1 MHITFEQVLQ
11 SASRAHP
18 QKLAVTPVCLSPSHN
33 RLVLSQMDAHSHSL
47 LGAVLSS
54 FGQINKAV
62 VSDLESKTTHGC
74 GDRATCVQR
83 SLEKK
88 PCSSFSVSLLGV
100 TLISLGVVY
109 FLLRCFNLTRKRFWV
124 TSLTRSL
131 AGGGGNPC
139 LGDEEIGEDREVK
152 RGGEGAWVEGLEGT
166 SKERQAGDGYFNHL
180 LWQTGDLRRV
190 PLLPPTPVF
199 WGARGIHGFTS
210 RIGQGAAATALE
222 FYAAQPQDADRQE
235 LPQELPCAKEEAGSA
250 SRKLMRLHV
259 GGATEGRN
267 YDSASGGGPG
277 ARLRE
282 GETLQMWERRKI
294 PPYAEEQVVNLFQ
307 RMIGA
312 ASLCRT
318 LIRKLTQRQRLH
330 MAREVVRLLALEL
343 GAFSLV
349 RGHLEPLRSKLANTL
364 LQLSNEALQRS
375 GQDMELEE
383 SRSNIR
389 NLVALLSQLS
399 RPRPVS
405 EGDFPSL
412 YRVKMLSLLRTATE
426 VVEFCERVLEG
437 LAEFLVVNK
446 SKPSSDRIA
455 QQIRVVRQ
463 LYEVHS
469 SYIARDSLL
478 RRFILQCQKSISLQP
493 LLCHRHAGI
502 SSLGLPSMRQL
513 VEEIHRAVRDAG
525 GIPQSPSHATKTHQN
540 VALRSSTSDQQTSTS
555 REPLDEEQ
563 RQTRR
568 QEESHSALQPS
579 SSLSGAELQGLQ
591 AAAFAEPLQDYPLVL
606 SPVGHLS
613 RPAYSILS
621 EFGTSAAARYWQP
634 FPSTFP
640 HPLLSPS
647 VPSTHLQQ
655 LDVQGAP
662 RNASANGRVLSG
674 LVQTRTSEHADLAAS
689 QVPGM
694 SPLHESTPSFPSYPQ
709 TARRAFAG
717 PNAHGGFPAYTSY
730 GGHSVSHYV
739 APPSLLP
746 PTARPTGQASYSE
759 HGGNYGTVP
768 GDILQPEEPDQMEGL
783 LADLIRGG
791 LKLEDIFPTGDRP
804 YQ

>member
-1 MHITFEQVLQ
+1 MLKWLIIGRRFMRSYYGDAQPVVVAWT
-11 SASRAHP
+11 AHW
-18 QKLAVTPVCLSPSHN
+18 SWY
-33 RLVLSQMDAHSHSL
+33 
-47 LGAVLSS
+47 
-54 FGQINKAV
+54 FG
-62 VSDLESKTTHGC
+62 
-74 GDRATCVQR
+74 
-83 SLEKK
+83 
-88 PCSSFSVSLLGV
+88 
-100 TLISLGVVY
+100 
-109 FLLRCFNLTRKRFWV
+109 
-124 TSLTRSL
+124 TSRSL

-190 PLLPPTPVF
+190 PSLPPTPVF

-294 PPYAEEQVVNLFQ
+294 PPYAEEQVINLFQ

-389 NLVALLSQLS
+389 NL
-399 RPRPVS
+399 
-405 EGDFPSL
+405 
-412 YRVKMLSLLRTATE
+412 
-426 VVEFCERVLEG
+426 
-437 LAEFLVVNK
+437 
-446 SKPSSDRIA
+446 
-455 QQIRVVRQ
+455 
-463 LYEVHS
+463 
-469 SYIARDSLL
+469 
-478 RRFILQCQKSISLQP
+478 KSISLQP

-579 SSLSGAELQGLQ
+579 SSLSGAGLQGLQ